1 MYTCMYV
8 CVYTCTYVHANMPS
22 SCHSQSQAKLKAV
35 ESQINAI
42 VASVFSERYR
52 DVVED
57 VRGKCIEE
65 LGVWIMEYKYVH
77 IYVSYVEFEFSGEVH
92 TYICTYSHTYVVTYV
107 RTYIQ
112 TYVRMYV
119 YKY

>member
-1 MYTCMYV
+1 MYSYTYV
-8 CVYTCTYVHANMPS
+8 CVNTCISVHANMPS

-57 VRGKCIEE
+57 VRGRCIEE

-77 IYVSYVEFEFSGEVH
+77 ICMSYVCRV
-92 TYICTYSHTYVVTYV
+92 
-107 RTYIQ
+107 
-112 TYVRMYV
+112 
-119 YKY
+119 